1 MLRTTPPL
9 MTPTGLALWACVLAV
24 GWLLPNHYLPWLSF
38 HADAWVSVV
47 LLAVLFFLC
56 WRVRVPVSWP
66 GPALLALVLCIVPWL
81 QHAAGQVPLAGT
93 AWITSIFLLGLSLAL
108 LAGARWETAH
118 PGQLADGL
126 FLAIGIAAIVSV
138 GLQLREW
145 LQLEGL
151 ELWVVGGGQA
161 RPHANFGQPN
171 QLGTFLL
178 WGLLAAAWGVLRRQM
193 RASVALLMAVYL
205 LFGLALTRSR
215 TAWVAALLLV
225 VAAWWWRAL
234 WSDRRVPWGASGLV
248 LYFVLCVVGLAWL
261 EQPVAAEGVAGLGDY
276 TRMSGEIRPQVWAA
290 LWDAVWRQPWQGYGW
305 GQVVLAQ
312 MAVAADHPH
321 LRGAYLYAHNLFL
334 DLVLWCGI
342 PLGVL
347 IAVFLLGWFGRRLVA
362 VRSQEN
368 AVLLLFLLVIGN
380 HALLELPLY
389 HAYFLL
395 PVGLV
400 MGAISVRMDVKP
412 WLQTGRWVLCGLALM
427 AATLLVLLIRDYARV
442 ESSFQKLRMEW
453 GGIRLSEPARPP
465 EVLLLTQWNDYLRYA
480 RFEPRPGLDE
490 ATLDWARHVTGMF
503 PNAVLIHK
511 LAVTLALNRHAD
523 EARRWLQNMCK
534 VVPEAQC
541 RAVEVAWSR
550 QAQHTPEL
558 AAVNWPGRIQN

>member
-1 MLRTTPPL
+1 

-47 LLAVLFFLC
+47 LLAVLIVLC
-56 WRVRVPVSWP
+56 WRVRVPVAWP
-66 GPALLALVLCIVPWL
+66 GPALLALVLCVVPWL

-93 AWITSIFLLGLSLAL
+93 AWITSIFLLGLSLAV

-126 FLAIGIAAIVSV
+126 FLAVGIAAIVSV

-178 WGLLAAAWGVLRRQM
+178 WGLLAAAWGVLRRQV
-193 RASVALLMAVYL
+193 RASVALMMAAYL

-215 TAWVAALLLV
+215 TAWVAVLLLV
-225 VAAWWWRAL
+225 VAAWWWRSL
-234 WSDRRVPWGASGLV
+234 WSDRRVPWGVSGLA

-261 EQPVAAEGVAGLGDY
+261 QQPVVAEGAAGLGDY

-290 LWDAVWRQPWQGYGW
+290 FWDASWRQPLQGYGW

-321 LRGAYLYAHNLFL
+321 LRGVYLYAHNLFL
-334 DLVLWCGI
+334 DLILWCGI
-342 PLGVL
+342 PMGLL
-347 IAVFLLGWFGRRLVA
+347 LTLFLLGWFGRRLMA
-362 VRSQEN
+362 VRNAEN

-400 MGAISVRMDVKP
+400 MGAISMRMDVKP
-412 WLQTGRWVLCGLALM
+412 WLQTGRWALWSLALV

-442 ESSFQKLRMEW
+442 ENSFQKLRMEW
-453 GGIRLSEPARPP
+453 SGIRLSEPARPP

-480 RFEPRPGLDE
+480 RFEPRPGLDDT
-490 ATLDWARHVTGMF
+490 ALDWARHVTGMF
-503 PNAVLIHK
+503 PNAVFFHK
-511 LAVTLALNRHAD
+511 LAATLALNRQPD
-523 EARRWLQNMCK
+523 EARHWLQTMCK
-534 VVPEAQC
+534 VVQEAQC

-550 QAQHTPEL
+550 QAQQSPEL

>member
-1 MLRTTPPL
+1 MTPP
-9 MTPTGLALWACVLAV
+9 GLTLWAALLAV

-38 HADAWVSVV
+38 HADAWVCA
-47 LLAVLFFLC
+47 LLLMALFLLC
-56 WRVRVPVSWP
+56 WHVRTPVSWP
-66 GPALLALVLCIVPWL
+66 GLALVALVLCLLPWA
-81 QHAAGQVPLAGT
+81 QHVVGQVPLAGT
-93 AWITSIFLLGLSLAL
+93 AWITSIFLLGLSLAV
-108 LAGARWETAH
+108 LAGARWETAC

-126 FLAIGIAAIVSV
+126 FLAIGIAAIASV

-151 ELWVVGGGQA
+151 ELWVVSGGHA

-178 WGLLAAAWGVLRRQM
+178 WGLLAVAWGVLRQQM
-193 RASVALLMAVYL
+193 RVSVALLMTVYL

-215 TAWVAALLLV
+215 TAWVAMLLLV
-225 VAAWWWRAL
+225 AAAWWWRPL
-234 WSDRRVPWGASGLV
+234 WRDRRVPWLVSGLA
-248 LYFVLCVVGLAWL
+248 LYFLLCVVGQAWL
-261 EQPVAAEGVAGLGDY
+261 QQPASVDVTTRLGDY
-276 TRMSGEIRPQVWAA
+276 ARMSGDVRPQVWAA
-290 LWDAVWRQPWQGYGW
+290 FWDAAWRQPLQGYGW

-312 MAVAADHPH
+312 MAVAAEHPH
-321 LRGAYLYAHNLFL
+321 LHGVYLYAHNLFL

-347 IAVFLLGWFGRRLVA
+347 IAVFLLGWLGRRLMV
-362 VRSQEN
+362 VRSAEN

-380 HALLELPLY
+380 HAMLEMPLH

-400 MGAISVRMDVKP
+400 IGAINVRMDASP
-412 WLQTGRWVLCGLALM
+412 WLQTGRWALWSLALV

-442 ESSFQKLRMEW
+442 ENSFQKLRMEW
-453 GGIRLSEPARPP
+453 SGIRLSEPARPP

-480 RFEPRPGLDE
+480 RFEPRPGLDDT
-490 ATLDWARHVTGMF
+490 ALDWARHVTGMF
-503 PNAVLIHK
+503 PNAVFFHK
-511 LAVTLALNRHAD
+511 LAATLALNRQPD
-523 EARRWLQNMCK
+523 EARHWLQTMCK
-534 VVPEAQC
+534 VVQEAQC

-550 QAQHTPEL
+550 QAQQSPEL

>member
-1 MLRTTPPL
+1 MLRTNSLL
-9 MTPTGLALWACVLAV
+9 MTPLGLALWASVLAV

-38 HADAWVSVV
+38 HADAWVAA
-47 LLAVLFFLC
+47 LLLLLLLLLC
-56 WRVRVPVSWP
+56 WRVRMPVSWP
-66 GPALLALVLCIVPWL
+66 GLAVLALVLCLFPWL
-81 QHAAGQVPLAGT
+81 QHALGQVPMVGT
-93 AWITSIFLLGLSLAL
+93 AWITSIFLLGLSLAV
-108 LAGARWETAH
+108 LAGARWEAAH

-145 LQLEGL
+145 LQLDGL

-178 WGLLAAAWGVLRRQM
+178 WGVLAAAWGLLRKQIRP
-193 RASVALLMAVYL
+193 SVALLLVGYL

-215 TAWVAALLLV
+215 TAWVAVLLLV
-225 VAAWWWRAL
+225 VVAWWWRPV
-234 WSDRRVPWGASGLV
+234 WRDRRVPWLVCGLGV
-248 LYFVLCVVGLAWL
+248 YFLMCVVGLAWL
-261 EQPVAAEGVAGLGDY
+261 QQTAATDVSVGLGDY
-276 TRMSGEIRPQVWAA
+276 TRMSGEIRPRVWAA
-290 LWDAVWRQPWQGYGW
+290 LWDALRRQPWQGYGW

-312 MAVAADHPH
+312 MAVAVDHPH
-321 LRGAYLYAHNLFL
+321 LHGVYLYAHNLFL
-334 DLVLWCGI
+334 DLMLWCGI
-342 PLGVL
+342 PLGGL
-347 IAVFLLGWFGRRLVA
+347 ISLFLLGWLGRRLLK
-362 VRSQEN
+362 VRSAEN

-412 WLQTGRWVLCGLALM
+412 WLQTGRWALWSLALT
-427 AATLLVLLIRDYARV
+427 ATALLVLLIRDYGRV

-453 GGIRLSEPARPP
+453 GGIRLSEPAGTP

-480 RFEPRPGLDE
+480 RFEPRPELDD
-490 ATLDWARHVTGMF
+490 ATLNWMRHVTGMF
-503 PNAVLIHK
+503 PNAVFFHK
-511 LAVTLALNRHAD
+511 LAVTLALNHQPD
-523 EARRWLQNMCK
+523 EARHWLLTMCK
-534 VVPEAQC
+534 MIPEAQC

-550 QAQHTPEL
+550 QAQQRPEM
-558 AAVNWPGRIQN
+558 AAVDWRGRIRN

>member
-1 MLRTTPPL
+1 MLRPTSPM
-9 MTPTGLALWACVLAV
+9 MTPFGLALWASVLAV

-38 HADAWVSVV
+38 HADAWVSV
-47 LLAVLFFLC
+47 LLLMLLFPLC
-56 WRVRVPVSWP
+56 WRVRTPVSWP
-66 GPALLALVLCIVPWL
+66 GLAVLALVLCLLPWL
-81 QHAAGQVPLAGT
+81 QHASGQVPMVGT
-93 AWITSIFLLGLSLAL
+93 AWITSIFLLGLSLAV
-108 LAGARWETAH
+108 LAGTRWETAH

-151 ELWVVGGGQA
+151 ELWVVSGGQA

-178 WGLLAAAWGVLRRQM
+178 WGVLAAAWGVLRKQM
-193 RASVALLMAVYL
+193 RLSVALLMAAYL

-215 TAWVAALLLV
+215 TAWVAMLLLV
-225 VAAWWWRAL
+225 AAVWWWRSL
-234 WSDRRVPWGASGLV
+234 WPDRRAPWLVSGLGA
-248 LYFVLCVVGLAWL
+248 YFLLCVVGLAWL
-261 EQPVAAEGVAGLGDY
+261 QQPVSPDVPVELADH
-276 TRMSGEIRPQVWAA
+276 TRISGEIRPRVWAA
-290 LWDAVWRQPWQGYGW
+290 LWDALWRQPLQGYGW

-312 MAVAADHPH
+312 MAVAVDHPH
-321 LRGAYLYAHNLFL
+321 LRGVYLYAHNLFL
-334 DLVLWCGI
+334 DLMLWCGA
-342 PLGVL
+342 PLGGL
-347 IAVFLLGWFGRRLVA
+347 ISLFLLGWFGRRLKA
-362 VRSQEN
+362 VHGPEN
-368 AVLLLFLLVIGN
+368 ALLLLFLLVIGN

-412 WLQTGRWVLCGLALM
+412 CLQTGRWALWSLVLV
-427 AATLLVLLIRDYARV
+427 ATASLTLLIRDYGRV
-442 ESSFQKLRMEW
+442 ETSFQKLRMEW

-480 RFEPRPGLDE
+480 RYEPRPELDD
-490 ATLDWARHVTGMF
+490 ATLNWMRHVAGMF
-503 PNAVLIHK
+503 PNTVFIHK
-511 LAVTLALNRHAD
+511 LAVTLALNRQPE
-523 EARRWLQNMCK
+523 EARHWLQTLCK
-534 VVPEAQC
+534 VIPEAQC

-550 QAQHTPEL
+550 QAQQSPEM